1 MTTTTYRK
9 LFTSNEQPQ
18 PCFVEV
24 KPINIGATHE
34 LDNPNGVN
42 ATHAGREAEE
52 AQSRRDKTREK
63 RHSENFR
70 QLLKRSKPWTPVE
83 GLIVDW
89 NRHQDPTS
97 MDSRK
102 MAITLQGI
110 FRINRLIHPLAAM
123 VQKIDGK
130 TFRLSGK
137 EYRAATQ
144 DLRPSVII
152 LTDYELPA
160 LV

>member
-1 MTTTTYRK
+1 M
-9 LFTSNEQPQ
+9 
-18 PCFVEV
+18 
-24 KPINIGATHE
+24 
-34 LDNPNGVN
+34 N
-42 ATHAGREAEE
+42 ATHAGHEAEE
-52 AQSRRDKTREK
+52 AQRRRDAMRQK
-63 RHSENFR
+63 RHQDNFR
-70 QLLKRSKPWTPVE
+70 KRLLRSKPWTPVE

-97 MDSRK
+97 TDSRK

-130 TFRLSGK
+130 TFKLSGK